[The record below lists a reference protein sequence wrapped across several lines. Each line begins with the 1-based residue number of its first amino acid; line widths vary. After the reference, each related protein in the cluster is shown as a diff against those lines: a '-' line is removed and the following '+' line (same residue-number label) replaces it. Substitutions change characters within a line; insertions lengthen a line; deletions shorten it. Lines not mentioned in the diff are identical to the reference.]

1 MTSTSVCRKRQ
12 DLQQINRE
20 TRDLQD
26 FRQFLLLI
34 ITSPS
39 VGDQSDNYLSWTKKM
54 NSECIISFLTEQNE
68 NLIKKKKSLNHL
80 IEKVTKKLDFLM
92 ENK

>member
-39 VGDQSDNYLSWTKKM
+39 VGDQSDNYLS
-54 NSECIISFLTEQNE
+54 
-68 NLIKKKKSLNHL
+68 
-80 IEKVTKKLDFLM
+80 
-92 ENK
+92 